1 MNNNYYSKF
10 IILVVACILIFFYS
24 NSPQKLSAL
33 TAEAKNTNDEKLQQP
48 PPNSFRGPNYAPF
61 FKVNKTI
68 EQTACADE
76 FKALWGNK
84 HHGGWYVCTVFQQKH
99 PKDCIVYSYGLGLL
113 VVTQTYYLGNLF
125 A

>member
-24 NSPQKLSAL
+24 NSPQKLSVF
-33 TAEAKNTNDEKLQQP
+33 TAEAKSTNDEKLQQ

-68 EQTACADE
+68 DQAACADE
-76 FKALWGNK
+76 YKTLWGNK
-84 HHGGWYVCTVFQQKH
+84 HHGGWYVCTVFQQQH
-99 PKDCIVYSYGLGLL
+99 PKDCIIYSYGLGNACRYS
-113 VVTQTYYLGNLF
+113 TSTYM
-125 A
+125 